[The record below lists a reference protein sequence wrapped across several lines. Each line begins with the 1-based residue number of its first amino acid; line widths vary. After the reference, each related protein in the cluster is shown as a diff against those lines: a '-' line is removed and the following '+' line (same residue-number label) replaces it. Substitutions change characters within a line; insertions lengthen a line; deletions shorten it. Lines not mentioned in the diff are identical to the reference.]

1 MLQCCGYQSIFQGTY
16 TGAMATI
23 DVYAFPDLVMGKEI
37 EANMDVGDNNHVTYV
52 QTGWEVT

>member
-1 MLQCCGYQSIFQGTY
+1 MLWISVNIQGTY

-23 DVYAFPDLVMGKEI
+23 DVYAFPDLEMGKEI

-52 QTGWEVT
+52 QTGWR